1 MGNKATVRKFFG
13 FAAAGGASLA
23 VLFALVF
30 PGIIFSE
37 AAAAQ
42 TLNSEPP
49 SISADWH
56 PIGNAAVELGLAD
69 VATGG
74 VDRVWYVDN
83 GLGLRVRTNLGKI
96 YETTDFETWT
106 EISGDD
112 ATVPPAPSGFA
123 ETTPEPDASLR
134 NPPGAPSPRVYALGS
149 AVFRSDDSGRHWEDM
164 TDYQGQSILVSG
176 GGALHDL
183 AVSPLN
189 EDQIV
194 AAGDSGVFRS
204 MDGGRSWHGLNQNL
218 PNLPGARIRA
228 VPQNGA
234 GAQIELGG
242 ALVLEWQPGE
252 RVAWTPTDNTAARSE
267 LELKQILGQ
276 VLGVEITAVA
286 LNGPQTLY
294 AGAANGRV
302 VISTDGGRTWSESL
316 PAQGNAVTAFW
327 VDPNDDRMALV
338 ALQTSASVPLLGPRL
353 LHTISGGTIWDDVSG
368 SLPVSSVFGVTADPQ
383 ANVVYVATDN
393 GIYSGQLPL
402 TTLGAPPV
410 WTSVT
415 GLPEPHASDVRL
427 SSGGIYLWADVEG
440 YGLFTALA
448 PHHNGDP
455 RVVSSADLV
464 ARAAAPG
471 TLLKIVGARVT
482 TAAAGGYGAPVL
494 ATADTQSEIQ
504 IPFEVSGD
512 QLSLIVG
519 DGNSGRVLGP
529 LALQPTSPAIVVDD
543 TGAPLVADADT
554 GVLLDMSNPAH
565 SGTRLEVFAVGLGHV
580 TPDWP
585 TGQPGPLDNPP
596 EVVAPVT
603 AYLDGDPVTVTRAVL
618 APGYVGFYLVEIDLP
633 TIVDYG
639 AATLQIQAGG
649 VRSNAV
655 RVYIE
660 P

>member
-1 MGNKATVRKFFG
+1 MGNIATARKFFG
-13 FAAAGGASLA
+13 FARVCSAPLG
-23 VLFALVF
+23 VFFALVF
-30 PGIIFSE
+30 PGLTFSGV
-37 AAAAQ
+37 AAGQDLSGA
-42 TLNSEPP
+42 

-96 YETTDFETWT
+96 YETPDFETWT
-106 EISGDD
+106 EVSGDD
-112 ATVPPAPSGFA
+112 VAAPPAIEGFA
-123 ETTPEPDASLR
+123 ETLPELDASLR
-134 NPPGAPSPRVYALGS
+134 NPPGAPSPKVYAVGS
-149 AVFRSDDSGRHWEDM
+149 AVFRSDDSGRHWENL
-164 TDYQGQSILVSG
+164 TDYQGRSILVSG

-228 VPQNGA
+228 APQNGA

-242 ALVLEWQPGE
+242 ALVLEWLPGE
-252 RVAWTPTDNTAARSE
+252 RIAWTPTDNSNADAE
-267 LELKQILGQ
+267 LQFKQILGET
-276 VLGVEITAVA
+276 LGVEITAVA

-294 AGAANGRV
+294 AGAADGRV
-302 VISTDGGRTWSESL
+302 VISTDGGRSWTESL
-316 PAQGNAVTAFW
+316 GPRGNAVTAFW

-338 ALQTSASVPLLGPRL
+338 ALQTSGTVPLLGPRL
-353 LHTISGGTIWDDVSG
+353 LHTISGGIIWDDVSG
-368 SLPVSSVFGVTADPQ
+368 SLPVSSVYGVAADPQ
-383 ANVVYVATDN
+383 ANVVYVATNN
-393 GIYSGQLPL
+393 GVYSAQFPL
-402 TTLGAPPV
+402 TTLGAPPA
-410 WTSVT
+410 WTPVT
-415 GLPEPHASDVRL
+415 GLPAQHASDVLL
-427 SSGGIYLWADVEG
+427 SQGGIYLWADVEG
-440 YGLFTALA
+440 YGLFATLA
-448 PHHNGDP
+448 PHHNGAP
-455 RVVSSADLV
+455 RVVSSADLQ

-471 TLLKIVGARVT
+471 TLLKIVGARIT

-494 ATADTQSEIQ
+494 AAQDTQSEIQ

-543 TGAPLVADADT
+543 TGSPLLADSDT

-565 SGTRLEVFAVGLGHV
+565 SGTRLQVFAVGLGRV
-580 TPDWP
+580 TPNWP
-585 TGQPGPLDNPP
+585 TGQPGPLENPP

-603 AYLDGDPVTVTRAVL
+603 AYLNGDPVTVRRAVL
-618 APGYVGFYLVEIDLP
+618 APGYIGFYLVEVELP
-633 TIVDYG
+633 TIVDAG
-639 AATLQIQAGG
+639 PAALEIQAGT

>member
-1 MGNKATVRKFFG
+1 MGNKATARKFFG
-13 FAAAGGASLA
+13 FAAHCGASLG
-23 VLFALVF
+23 VFFALVF
-30 PGIIFSE
+30 PGILLSTE
-37 AAAAQ
+37 AAGQDVSGA
-42 TLNSEPP
+42 

-74 VDRVWYVDN
+74 VNRVWYVDS
-83 GLGLRVRTNLGKI
+83 GLGLRVRTNLGRI
-96 YETTDFETWT
+96 YETSDFETWT
-106 EISGDD
+106 DVTGAD
-112 ATVPPAPSGFA
+112 VPPALEGFA
-123 ETTPEPDASLR
+123 ETLPQPDASLR
-134 NPPGAPSPRVYALGS
+134 NPPGAPSPKVYAVGT
-149 AVFRSDDSGRHWEDM
+149 AVFRSEDSGRHWQNM
-164 TDYQGQSILVSG
+164 TDYQGRSILVSG
-176 GGALHDL
+176 GGVLYDL
-183 AVSPLN
+183 AISPLSEN
-189 EDQIV
+189 QIV
-194 AAGDSGVFRS
+194 VAGDSGVFRS
-204 MDGGRSWHGLNQNL
+204 MDGGLSWHGLNQNL

-252 RVAWTPTDNTAARSE
+252 RTAWTPANNSAADAE
-267 LELKQILGQ
+267 AQLKQILTAT
-276 VLGVEITAVA
+276 LGVRITAVA

-294 AGAANGRV
+294 AGAADGRV
-302 VISTDGGRTWSESL
+302 FISTDSGRSWDESIG
-316 PAQGNAVTAFW
+316 AQGNSVTAFW

-338 ALQTSASVPLLGPRL
+338 ALQTSGNVPLLGPRL
-353 LHTISGGTIWDDVSG
+353 LHTITGGIVWDDVSNA
-368 SLPVSSVFGVTADPQ
+368 LPASSVYGVTADPD
-383 ANVVYVATDN
+383 ANVVYVATNN
-393 GIYSGQLPL
+393 GLYTADLPL
-402 TTLGAPPV
+402 TTLGAPPA
-410 WTSVT
+410 WNPVT
-415 GLPEPHASDVRL
+415 GLPAQHTSDVLL
-427 SSGGIYLWADVEG
+427 SQGGIYLWADVEG
-440 YGLFTALA
+440 YGLFATLA

-455 RVVSSADLV
+455 RAVSSADLR
-464 ARAAAPG
+464 ARPAAPG

-494 ATADTQSEIQ
+494 ATQDTQSEIQ
-504 IPFEVSGD
+504 IPFEVTGD

-543 TGAPLVADADT
+543 TGAPLLADSDT

-565 SGTRLEVFAVGLGHV
+565 SGTRVQVFAVGLGRV

-603 AYLDGDPVTVTRAVL
+603 AYLNGDPVTVRRAVL
-618 APGYVGFYLVEIDLP
+618 APGYVGFYLVEVELP
-633 TIVDYG
+633 TILDAG
-639 AATLQIQAGG
+639 PANLEIQAGT